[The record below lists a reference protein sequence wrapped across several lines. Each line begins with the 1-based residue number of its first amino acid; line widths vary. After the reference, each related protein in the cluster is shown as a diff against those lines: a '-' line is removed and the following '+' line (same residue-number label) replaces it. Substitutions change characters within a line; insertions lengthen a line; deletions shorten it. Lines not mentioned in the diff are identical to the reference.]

1 MRSSAVRYGFTLIE
15 LLVVIAIIGV
25 LASLLLPAVQNARE
39 ASRRTSCINN
49 LRQLGVAMHNYESQ
63 HKLLPS
69 GARTWLGDNL
79 PTGCTTYT
87 DDFGWYP
94 AISPF
99 IEQESFSDKI
109 NQNVCWMG
117 DQNQTVRRF
126 GFAVYMC
133 PSSTGN
139 REIEIVDPIRAR
151 SGGNYA
157 VNWGNTNY
165 GQRDRNGVRFGNR
178 PANAPFN
185 PLTDYANV
193 DKYMIS
199 THKWGAPFSFRR
211 SRDIEG
217 LKDGSHNTLMLAE
230 VALVKHSGA
239 YDGPFGDIT
248 GSTGGQMFTA
258 WNTPQAKLPDEGLA
272 CPSASEMGELT
283 GGCNV
288 VAQIYDQV
296 VSSRSSHAGIV
307 HAAMCDASVRSF
319 SESIDLYVWRNLS
332 TADGLEVLPGDY

>member
-1 MRSSAVRYGFTLIE
+1 MRFSAVRRGFTLIE

-39 ASRRTSCINN
+39 AGRRTQCINN
-49 LRQLGVAMHNYESQ
+49 LRQLGLAMHNYESQ
-63 HKLLPS
+63 HKLLPT
-69 GARTWLGDNL
+69 GARTWIGDPL

-99 IEQESFSDKI
+99 VEQEGWSERV
-109 NQNVCWMG
+109 NMNLCWLG
-117 DQNQTVRRF
+117 AENDTVRRYQ
-126 GFAVYMC
+126 FAVYVC
-133 PSSTGN
+133 PSSVGDRLMETA
-139 REIEIVDPIRAR
+139 DPLRGRA
-151 SGGNYA
+151 GGSYA

-185 PLTDYANV
+185 VPADYANI
-193 DKYMIS
+193 DKYMNT

-217 LKDGSHNTLMLAE
+217 LKDGSHHTLMLAE
-230 VALVKHSGA
+230 VALAKHSGA
-239 YDGPFGDIT
+239 WLGPWGDIS
-248 GSTGGQMFTA
+248 GSNGGQIFTG
-258 WNTPQAKLPDEGLA
+258 WNPPQAKIPDEGLA
-272 CPSASEMGELT
+272 CPASFPSGDVT
-283 GGCNV
+283 SCAV
-288 VAQIYDQV
+288 VAQIYEQV
-296 VSSRSSHAGIV
+296 VTARSQHADLV

-319 SESIDLYVWRNLS
+319 SATIDLYVWRNLS
-332 TADGLEVLPGDY
+332 TADGLEVLPNY